1 MQGKQK
7 APAINSGT
15 PRHPIPPQPP
25 QNAGRLVDGILG
37 FTAPVCFDYLWEEAV
52 VSPTRLTVPAFGPE
66 SGTHQFKCL
75 RGGGNGP
82 TFRCTHPLTDK
93 EAAPPLPVSAEAS
106 DCFKC

>member
-1 MQGKQK
+1 M
-7 APAINSGT
+7 AYLASL
-15 PRHPIPPQPP
+15 PPCVLIIF
-25 QNAGRLVDGILG
+25 GRK
-37 FTAPVCFDYLWEEAV
+37 AV

-75 RGGGNGP
+75 RGGGNRP

>member
-37 FTAPVCFDYLWEEAV
+37 FTAPVCFDYLWEE
-52 VSPTRLTVPAFGPE
+52 SGRLPNPFDGPQRLGRRAGLI
-66 SGTHQFKCL
+66 SLNVCA
-75 RGGGNGP
+75 GGGTG
-82 TFRCTHPLTDK
+82 RHSGVLIH
-93 EAAPPLPVSAEAS
+93 
-106 DCFKC
+106 